1 MTGSSPGL
9 SSKWRPHIL
18 LRAAE
23 KVVEALRFGVGG
35 MATRGHCGTRN
46 AQRLQARG
54 RVRRMAPYPPYHR
67 VACQPG
73 LGCAQRPELG
83 GGALTSPPPAP
94 HPGCPLHARLYTSC
108 DNPISQKR

>member
-83 GGALTSPPPAP
+83 GG
-94 HPGCPLHARLYTSC
+94 GR
-108 DNPISQKR
+108 